1 MTKIRK
7 SRIKVSPRNFYST
20 KKVQADP
27 VTTTAFATQAV
38 SSVIGTNMAILV
50 GLSIAIIM
58 SIAHARGY
66 PLDIP
71 ISPSTDGSGDTNMPD
86 DTPDI
91 VIPIALINEI
101 QRANGIMD
109 LYLLILNNVKES
121 LITALPFLSTS
132 VLQSTLENL
141 EILIRLHEYIFQY
154 LARYLNE
161 YADLLGDIE
170 PYLEMEN
177 THELWRTQG
186 NGLMEIFRQ
195 IEELLH
201 VPIENSTLGVQWFED

>member
-101 QRANGIMD
+101 QSKWYNG
-109 LYLLILNNVKES
+109 S
-121 LITALPFLSTS
+121 LSSYT
-132 VLQSTLENL
+132 
-141 EILIRLHEYIFQY
+141 
-154 LARYLNE
+154 
-161 YADLLGDIE
+161 
-170 PYLEMEN
+170 
-177 THELWRTQG
+177 
-186 NGLMEIFRQ
+186 
-195 IEELLH
+195 
-201 VPIENSTLGVQWFED
+201 